1 MGDVALTH
9 APARRECDAIACSRG
24 AKAWGMRARWFE
36 RVAGGAV
43 HARRGLVS
51 RFADDVPILA
61 KLPPEELFAVAE
73 KMREATFAPGQTI
86 MTQGDRADYFY
97 VLEEGAAKAT
107 VRLRGE
113 PEPLVVARYARG
125 SYFGELEFLERG
137 RPRAATVTAF
147 SHCRCAA
154 VGADAFLELVAEAR
168 NSDEGSRASVR
179 RTSSACSAR
188 GKKPT
193 RRKREMRRGRWGFRV
208 YTRGTVA

>member
-1 MGDVALTH
+1 MRRDRVF
-9 APARRECDAIACSRG
+9 ARREG
-24 AKAWGMRARWFE
+24 VGYARQVV
-36 RVAGGAV
+36 RTRRRGAV

-125 SYFGELEFLERG
+125 VISASSSFWSAGGPAR
-137 RPRAATVTAF
+137 RPSPPSRT
-147 SHCRCAA
+147 
-154 VGADAFLELVAEAR
+154 VGAPPSARTRFWNSSPRAR

-188 GKKPT
+188 GKNPT
-193 RRKREMRRGRWGFRV
+193 RRERDETRTVGFQGVHAGDCRV
-208 YTRGTVA
+208 R